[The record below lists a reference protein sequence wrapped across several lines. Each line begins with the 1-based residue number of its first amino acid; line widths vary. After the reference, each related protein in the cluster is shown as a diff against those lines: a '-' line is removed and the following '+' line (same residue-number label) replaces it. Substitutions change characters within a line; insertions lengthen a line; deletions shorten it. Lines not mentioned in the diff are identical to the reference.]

1 MSTFVLMELCK
12 QSGVKNVIYQ
22 LLAPSITLN
31 LDEVEENRSYAVI
44 IDKGIRYCLTGNSGI
59 YDEEASYVLLTDRT
73 PTKQKLIDNEIKQ
86 RKWIKHPNQ
95 IEASPDD
102 VINSWE
108 NRFHFKLEKNEAHPG
123 LRRPQLGALHALL
136 SHMLSPTETA
146 TVVLPTGT
154 GKTETMMSALVAGR
168 CNRVLVTVPTN
179 ALRGQLFNKF
189 KTLGILKKAKYEIV
203 DKEALYGSSDISSD
217 TTVV

>member
-73 PTKQKLIDNEIKQ
+73 Y
-86 RKWIKHPNQ
+86 
-95 IEASPDD
+95 EA
-102 VINSWE
+102 
-108 NRFHFKLEKNEAHPG
+108 KAH
-123 LRRPQLGALHALL
+123 
-136 SHMLSPTETA
+136 
-146 TVVLPTGT
+146 
-154 GKTETMMSALVAGR
+154 
-168 CNRVLVTVPTN
+168 
-179 ALRGQLFNKF
+179 
-189 KTLGILKKAKYEIV
+189 
-203 DKEALYGSSDISSD
+203 
-217 TTVV
+217 